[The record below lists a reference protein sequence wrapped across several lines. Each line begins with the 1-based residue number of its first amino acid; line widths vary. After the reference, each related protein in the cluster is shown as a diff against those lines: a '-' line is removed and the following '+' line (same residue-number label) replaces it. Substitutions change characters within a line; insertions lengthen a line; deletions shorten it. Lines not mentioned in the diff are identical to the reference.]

1 MSLCW
6 YMYSYVHAQRH
17 PTRPAYVVTV
27 VGRFATQ
34 RLTKEN
40 DLIKSDRRDRRG
52 NMNSQETCNV

>member
-17 PTRPAYVVTV
+17 PTRPAYV